1 MIAPPARGRVS
12 AGTPSRHSFA
22 DDLVNFPQS
31 ATIADMSA
39 ADPFNPMDYRIALEL
54 RPKRV
59 SPTSAWVSHIPFAYA
74 LVQMCRPRVLVELGT
89 HKGDSYCAFCQA
101 VAAIGAAAR
110 CTAID
115 TWQGDPQAGA
125 YGPDVLADLRAHHD
139 PLYGGFSTLLQST
152 FDDARPRFDDRSID
166 ILHIDGFHSYDAVRH
181 DYESWLPKISER
193 GVMLFH
199 DTRDRRPDFGVWR
212 LWQQIAPSGPSF
224 EFPFGAGLGVLVVGN
239 EAPPALLRFIAIGN
253 REPDAVNL
261 FFSQLG
267 QAIERLRVI
276 RACLGMVHQLLG
288 ALDEHDARCVQRNGG
303 GGGAA
308 ERPAPATEDSPR
320 SLKQVF
326 DDPIG
331 SIDQLSSRVRKL
343 LHADV

>member
-1 MIAPPARGRVS
+1 MPATV
-12 AGTPSRHSFA
+12 
-22 DDLVNFPQS
+22 
-31 ATIADMSA
+31 
-39 ADPFNPMDYRIALEL
+39 DPFNPMDYCIAMEL

-59 SPTSAWVSHIPFAYA
+59 TATSAWVSHIPFAYA
-74 LVQMCRPRVLVELGT
+74 LVQMCRPRTLVELGT

-101 VAAIGAAAR
+101 VAAMGAATGTAPAR

-125 YGPDVLADLRAHHD
+125 YGPDVLTDLRAHHD

-152 FDDARPRFDDRSID
+152 FDDARPRFEDRSID
-166 ILHIDGFHSYDAVRH
+166 ILHIDGFHSYEAVRH
-181 DYESWLPKISER
+181 DYESWLPKMSER

-212 LWQQIAPSGPSF
+212 LWHEIAPSGPSF

-239 EAPPALLRFIAIGN
+239 DPPPVLLRFIAIAN

-261 FFSQLG
+261 FFWQLG

-276 RACLGMVHQLLG
+276 RACLGTVHQLLID
-288 ALDEHDARCVQRNGG
+288 LDEQDASQRQTP
-303 GGGAA
+303 AA
-308 ERPAPATEDSPR
+308 EAPRR

-331 SIDQLSSRVRKL
+331 SMDELSARVRKL